1 MSELSAREKRL
12 PLSGTAKTV
21 SSVIARASCSRAPH
35 RVLIRMSLNDMSVMG
50 SSGSPFISI
59 DRSVFATDMFST
71 SISRIRGMGP
81 VFFMI
86 ESS

>member
-12 PLSGTAKTV
+12 PLSGTAKMV
-21 SSVIARASCSRAPH
+21 SSVMARASCRRAPH
-35 RVLIRMSLNDMSVMG
+35 RVLMRISLNKTLVMG

-59 DRSVFATDMFST
+59 DRSVFATDISSTVMF
-71 SISRIRGMGP
+71 RKRGMAP
-81 VFFMI
+81 EFLMK